1 MRARKKILIV
11 ATIAL
16 LIILISVSSRA
27 DIINPSVVS
36 KPSED
41 PGFYRIGGT
50 IVSFIR
56 GVGTIVSV
64 VTLAIMGIKYMVG
77 SVDEKAEY
85 KKEMVPYLI
94 GAVLVFGLSNLITPL
109 YEIFYN

>member
-1 MRARKKILIV
+1 MRTRKKILIV

-27 DIINPSVVS
+27 FIIYPTSVS

-41 PGFYRIGGT
+41 SGFYGMGGT

-56 GVGTIVSV
+56 GIGTIVSV
-64 VTLAIMGIKYMVG
+64 AALAIMGIKYMVG
-77 SVDEKAEY
+77 SVEEKAEY
-85 KKEMVPYLI
+85 KKEMVPYLV
-94 GAVLVFGLSNLITPL
+94 GAAMLFGLSNLITPL
-109 YEIFYN
+109 YNIFYS

>member
-1 MRARKKILIV
+1 MRTRKKILIV

-27 DIINPSVVS
+27 DIISPSSVS

-41 PGFYRIGGT
+41 QGFYDIGST

-56 GVGTIVSV
+56 GIGTIVSV
-64 VTLAIMGIKYMVG
+64 AALAIMGIKYMVG
-77 SVDEKAEY
+77 SVEEKAEY
-85 KKEMVPYLI
+85 KKEMVPYLV
-94 GAVLVFGLSNLITPL
+94 GAVLVFGISNLITPL
-109 YEIFYN
+109 YNIFNS